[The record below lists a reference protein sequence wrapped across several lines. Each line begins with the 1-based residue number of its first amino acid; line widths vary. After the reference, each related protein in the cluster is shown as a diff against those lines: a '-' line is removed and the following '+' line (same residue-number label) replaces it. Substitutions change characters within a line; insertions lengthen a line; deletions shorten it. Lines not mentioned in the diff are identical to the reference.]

1 MHVKPT
7 STNLED
13 YHHGY
18 QIVLLVL
25 VTPTTRMCTLVAMA
39 LGRRRIK
46 MSINLMHIVQKYRE
60 P

>member
-46 MSINLMHIVQKYRE
+46 MSINLMHIV
-60 P
+60 